1 MVKEAQA
8 KYLVTGKKEQAAFLE
23 KESCPD
29 GYKLTEVG
37 VIPDDWEVKTG
48 ENVFIKIQDGTHFS
62 PKLGGNDYLY
72 ITSKN
77 IKYGFLDLTNVEFID
92 TKQHE
97 HIYKRCNVK
106 YGDIF
111 LTKDG
116 ANTGNTAIN
125 NIEEEFSLLSSV
137 AILRLNKD
145 DNNSEFYLQQ
155 ILSIP
160 FQNLIRDEM
169 SGNAITRLTLEKIRN
184 LKLYVPSFGE
194 QTAIA
199 KVLSDVD
206 ALIASLEK
214 LIAKKQAIKTATM
227 QQLLTGKKR
236 LPGFGEGKGYKQ
248 TELGEI
254 PEDWGIDKIGNI
266 LSITTGDK
274 NTQDRI
280 AEGYYPFFV
289 RSQTIEDQLLFI

>member
-106 YGDIF
+106 YGDI
-111 LTKDG
+111 
-116 ANTGNTAIN
+116 
-125 NIEEEFSLLSSV
+125 LLHR
-137 AILRLNKD
+137 RL
-145 DNNSEFYLQQ
+145 L
-155 ILSIP
+155 
-160 FQNLIRDEM
+160 
-169 SGNAITRLTLEKIRN
+169 
-184 LKLYVPSFGE
+184 
-194 QTAIA
+194 
-199 KVLSDVD
+199 
-206 ALIASLEK
+206 
-214 LIAKKQAIKTATM
+214 
-227 QQLLTGKKR
+227 
-236 LPGFGEGKGYKQ
+236 
-248 TELGEI
+248 
-254 PEDWGIDKIGNI
+254 
-266 LSITTGDK
+266 
-274 NTQDRI
+274 
-280 AEGYYPFFV
+280 V
-289 RSQTIEDQLLFI
+289 RSLVFFHLEW